1 MDLDITQLPCKDP
14 STDKEFTI
22 DLTSDVMAGKAWTM
36 ALPVGTEGHELVA
49 CTEIHRGGISSK
61 NKEINSEVTSI
72 TLFIPTPGRCETA
85 DGNIKTTWEFHSQH
99 LDFMIAYFDALD
111 KGLIDNSD
119 YKSAT
124 KFIYKHSENAL
135 ELTIPLKQ
143 NLLHKLAIFYLR

>member
-111 KGLIDNSD
+111 KGLPGDLLSIDLKEAIHFIGSITGKIDND
-119 YKSAT
+119 QD
-124 KFIYKHSENAL
+124 IL
-135 ELTIPLKQ
+135 R
-143 NLLHKLAIFYLR
+143 AIFSQFCIGK